1 MKIDSGLK
9 NISST
14 RAQETKNSKVKAR
27 PDQQERGGVSDNVAL
42 TSEAT
47 IMQSL
52 EASLASLP
60 DTDLAKV
67 DSVRQAI
74 RDGSFQVDEE
84 VVAERLVDDTMESL
98 QHAGTARE

>member
-9 NISST
+9 NITNT
-14 RAQETKNSKVKAR
+14 RTQEAKVNKTKGR
-27 PDQQERGGVSDNVAL
+27 PEDQDHSQLSDNVAL

-60 DTDLAKV
+60 DTDVAKV
-67 DSVRQAI
+67 ESVRQAI
-74 RDGSFQVDEE
+74 SEGSFQVDEE
-84 VVAERLVDDTMESL
+84 VVAERMVEDTMESL
-98 QHAGTARE
+98 HHASKTP